1 MIRLTLRS
9 LLVSVVALSGCVAF
23 PELPDGKSVSLIEV
37 IDNVECDIKNALL
50 NDLAGHY
57 WLLGWAATINL
68 NIETYNSSAG
78 SGEAIISV
86 PLSANTLGLTLST
99 GPTKEYNSVGTLG
112 YSTYLTDIAARQ
124 CGNKPTKTKSVLTG
138 RTGAGDW
145 LVRVAKD
152 AAQANICPDK
162 IDFGLEFIISIDGEG
177 NPTISGIVIGSGT
190 LETDLD
196 LVGAS
201 TKDHEV
207 TLSAVPVGRVVTDK
221 SEKQINRVLARASD
235 IVHQETGVRM
245 SKHDFLHCVPVGG
258 GVFAGQRELVDNE
271 TIGALDKA
279 VAGALVRSLGS
290 DPIP

>member
-1 MIRLTLRS
+1 MRAILTP
-9 LLVSVVALSGCVAF
+9 LLASAFALSGCVAF
-23 PELPDGKSVSLIEV
+23 PELPEGKVVSIFDVIE
-37 IDNVECDIKNALL
+37 NVECDIKNALL
-50 NDLAGHY
+50 HNVADHY
-57 WLLGWAATINL
+57 WLFGWAATINL
-68 NIETYNSSAG
+68 NIETYNTSAG

-86 PLSANTLGLTLST
+86 PLSANTLGLTLSA

-112 YSTYLTDIAARQ
+112 YSAYLTDIATRQ
-124 CGNKPTKTKSVLTG
+124 CDGKPSKTKSVLTG

-162 IDFGLEFIISIDGEG
+162 IDFGLEFIISISGDG

-190 LETDLD
+190 LETDFD
-196 LVGAS
+196 LVGS
-201 TKDHEV
+201 NTKDHEV
-207 TLSAVPVGRVVTDK
+207 TLSAVPVGRVTTKK
-221 SEKQINRVLARASD
+221 SEKQINSVLATASD
-235 IVHQETGVRM
+235 IVHRETGQRM
-245 SKHDFLHCVPVGG
+245 SKYDFLHCVPFGG

-290 DPIP
+290 SPIQ